1 MKKLRITVD
10 GKTYEVEVEVLG
22 SRIASVAPAAAPAP
36 VAAAPAPVASAP
48 VAAPAPKPAA
58 KPAAPAAPAGAND
71 VVSPLAAVVVS
82 VNVKEGQ
89 QVKAGELV
97 VMLEAM
103 KMNTPINAVA
113 DGTVAKVNVAPGQS
127 VEEGQVL
134 VSLS

>member
-48 VAAPAPKPAA
+48 VAAA

-134 VSLS
+134 ISLS